1 MTALDSAGTAA
12 PAATAGPATPALWT
26 LTGRGIGARGLA
38 YLALGIVLLL
48 PWYTTDF
55 AKFCSLAAIYAIMGL
70 SLNIVV
76 GYTGQL
82 SLGHQGFL
90 GLGALV
96 TANLVTQANLP
107 SWLGIALGMLAA
119 TAVAVVL
126 GLVALRITGLY
137 LSLITLVFGSAIA
150 TSLFALPS
158 LTNNNSGVNLVRPP
172 YLADNGDWYLV
183 CLVVL
188 LVVYYFDV
196 RLTSSKTGRALLA
209 IKENERVAEAFG
221 IGVTSYKLIAF
232 ALSGA
237 IAGLAGGLYAFRS
250 EIYSD
255 KDFQDP
261 QGFALALLFVVMCV
275 VGGLGNRLG
284 VVVAGVFFG
293 LINDLLDR
301 LFALGPVKSVAEHI
315 PVISGYYGANKG
327 SLASLIGALL
337 LLQTLLFNP
346 GGIGAQLRP
355 LARWMTGHKFDL
367 HEAVESGPAAVEG
380 SSVRA

>member
-1 MTALDSAGTAA
+1 MTITAE
-12 PAATAGPATPALWT
+12 PVVETPWRLTTAGVA
-26 LTGRGIGARGLA
+26 ARGGA
-38 YLALGIVLLL
+38 FLALGIVLFL
-48 PWYTTDF
+48 PWLTTDF
-55 AKFCSLAAIYAIMGL
+55 AKSCSLGAIYAMMGL

-96 TANLVTQANLP
+96 TANVVYQANLP
-107 SWLGIALGMLAA
+107 SYIGIALGVLAA
-119 TAVAVVL
+119 MAVAVIL

-137 LSLITLVFGSAIA
+137 LALITLVFGSAISS
-150 TSLFALPS
+150 SLFALPS
-158 LTNNNSGVNLVRPP
+158 LTRNDSGVQLVRPS
-172 YLADNGDWYLV
+172 YFGSNGDWYLV

-188 LVVYYFDV
+188 LAVYFLDY
-196 RLTSSKTGRALLA
+196 RLTSSKIGRALLA
-209 IKENERVAEAFG
+209 VKENERVAEAFG
-221 IGVTSYKLIAF
+221 IGVTAYKLMAF

-237 IAGLAGGLYAFRS
+237 IAGLAGGLYAYRS

-261 QGFALALLFVVMCV
+261 KGFALALLFVVLCV

-293 LINDLLDR
+293 ILSALLDDFFTIGGVR
-301 LFALGPVKSVAEHI
+301 DVAKHI
-315 PVISGYYGANKG
+315 PIINGYYGSNQGA
-327 SLASLIGALL
+327 LADLIGALL
-337 LLQTLLFNP
+337 LLQTLIFNP
-346 GGIGAQLRP
+346 GGIGGQLRP
-355 LARWMTGHKFDL
+355 LSRWMTGNKFEL
-367 HEAVESGPAAVEG
+367 HEATESGPAAVEG

>member
-1 MTALDSAGTAA
+1 MTAVTEENIAESAPTVDQS
-12 PAATAGPATPALWT
+12 PFRLSVAG
-26 LTGRGIGARGLA
+26 IVARGGAYVALA
-38 YLALGIVLLL
+38 TVLLL
-48 PWYTTDF
+48 PALTTDF
-55 AKFCSLAAIYAIMGL
+55 ARFCSLAAIYAMMGL
-70 SLNIVV
+70 SLNIVI

-96 TANLVTQANLP
+96 TANVVAQLNLP
-107 SWLGIALGMLAA
+107 SYVGIALGVIA
-119 TAVAVVL
+119 TTVVAIGL

-150 TSLFALPS
+150 SSLFALPRFTGGS
-158 LTNNNSGVNLVRPP
+158 SGVKITRPP
-172 YLADNGDWYLV
+172 YLAENGRWYLV

-188 LVVYYFDV
+188 LVVYYLDW
-196 RLTSSKTGRALLA
+196 RLTSSKTGRAMLA
-209 IKENERVAEAFG
+209 LKENERVAEAFG
-221 IGVTSYKLIAF
+221 IGVTSYKLLAF

-237 IAGLAGGLYAFRS
+237 IAGLAGGLFVFRS
-250 EIYSD
+250 EIYASQ
-255 KDFQDP
+255 DFQDP
-261 QGFALALLFVVMCV
+261 QGFSLALLFVVMCV

-293 LINDLLDR
+293 LINELLDK
-301 LFALGPVKSVAEHI
+301 LFSLDPVMSVMTHI
-315 PVISGYYGANKG
+315 PILNGYYGPNKA

-346 GGIGAQLRP
+346 GGLGAALRP
-355 LARWMTGHKFDL
+355 LSRWMTGHRFSF
-367 HEAVESGPAAVEG
+367 HYAGAETGPAAVEG

>member
-1 MTALDSAGTAA
+1 VTAVAVHA
-12 PAATAGPATPALWT
+12 PAEEQSAEEAFRPT
-26 LTGRGIGARGLA
+26 LVGVLARGLA
-38 YLALGIVLLL
+38 YLVLAAALFA

-55 AKFCSLAAIYAIMGL
+55 SKFCSLAAIYAIMGL

-96 TANLVTQANLP
+96 TANVVAQTNLP
-107 SWLGIALGMLAA
+107 MYVGMGLGVLAA
-119 TAVAVVL
+119 TAVAIVL

-137 LSLITLVFGSAIA
+137 LSLITMVFGSAISA
-150 TSLFALPS
+150 SLFALPS
-158 LTNNNSGVNLVRPP
+158 LTNNNSGVQIRRPP

-183 CLVVL
+183 CLGVL
-188 LVVYYFDV
+188 LVVFFLDY
-196 RLTSSKTGRALLA
+196 RLTVSKTGRALLA

-221 IGVTSYKLIAF
+221 IGVTTYKLLAF

-237 IAGLAGGLYAFRS
+237 IAGLAGGLYAYRGELF
-250 EIYSD
+250 SD

-261 QGFALALLFVVMCV
+261 QGFTLALLFVVMVV

-284 VVVAGVFFG
+284 VVVAGAFFG
-293 LINDLLDR
+293 LLSQLLDK
-301 LFALGPVKSVAEHI
+301 LFAVGWVHDAVVHVPVL
-315 PVISGYYGANKG
+315 SGYYGPRKEA
-327 SLASLIGALL
+327 LASLIGALL
-337 LLQTLLFNP
+337 LLQTLLFNR
-346 GGIGAQLRP
+346 GGIGAQLAP
-355 LARWMTGHKFDL
+355 ISRWMTGHRFEL
-367 HEAVESGPAAVEG
+367 HPSAESGPAAVEG

>member
-1 MTALDSAGTAA
+1 MTRAGIT
-12 PAATAGPATPALWT
+12 
-26 LTGRGIGARGLA
+26 ARGGA
-38 YLALGIVLLL
+38 YLVLGIVLFL
-48 PWYTTDF
+48 PWFTTDF
-55 AKFCSLAAIYAIMGL
+55 AKFCSLGAIYAMMGL

-96 TANLVTQANLP
+96 TANVVAQADLP
-107 SWLGIALGMLAA
+107 SYVGIALGVLASA
-119 TAVAVVL
+119 AVAIVL

-158 LTNNNSGVNLVRPP
+158 LTNNNSGVQLVRPP
-172 YLADNGDWYLV
+172 YFSGNGDWYLV
-183 CLVVL
+183 CVVVL
-188 LVVYYFDV
+188 LAVYYLDY
-196 RLTSSKTGRALLA
+196 RLTASKTGRALLA

-221 IGVTSYKLIAF
+221 IGVTSYKLLAF

-261 QGFALALLFVVMCV
+261 QGFALALLFVVLCV

-293 LINDLLDR
+293 ILNDLLDR
-301 LFALGPVKSVAEHI
+301 LFGIGWVKDVVENI
-315 PVISGYYGANKG
+315 PLLKGYYGANKG
-327 SLASLIGALL
+327 SLASLIGSLL

-346 GGIGAQLRP
+346 GGIGGQLRP
-355 LARWMTGHKFDL
+355 LSRWMTGNRFEL
-367 HEAVESGPAAVEG
+367 HEAAESGPAAVEG